1 MSSFPLIV
9 TKGKLRLSLHVRGM
23 SAVTYNKKCYQ
34 NTSFLVTI
42 SLDARQMDWKE
53 NVGQKSENKPKT
65 QISK

>member
-1 MSSFPLIV
+1 MASFSLPV
-9 TKGKLRLSLHVRGM
+9 TKGKLRLSLHFRGM
-23 SAVTYNKKCYQ
+23 TAVTYNKKCYQ
-34 NTSFLVTI
+34 NASFLVTI